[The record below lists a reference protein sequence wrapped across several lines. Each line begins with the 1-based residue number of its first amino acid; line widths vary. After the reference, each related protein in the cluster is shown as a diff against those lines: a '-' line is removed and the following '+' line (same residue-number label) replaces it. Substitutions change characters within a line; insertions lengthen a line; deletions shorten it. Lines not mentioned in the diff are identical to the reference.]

1 MDEEVI
7 KVLKD
12 VRDLLKDIAKKLD
25 RIELNISER
34 EFKSVNPLVLLE
46 LPDTLRTTY
55 MVMLKLKEGTAKDV
69 SEITKRG
76 RAIESHYLKYD
87 RPVTHGQAVAA
98 GMICETWISSR
109 LFQMDCTRTDEII
122 SMIDL
127 NFEKFDLTED
137 NIPELLE
144 LMKQDKKVR
153 EGKLKFSLIRKLG
166 KASHNIDVDFEL
178 IVDSLKFYINR

>member
-1 MDEEVI
+1 MSG
-7 KVLKD
+7 KD
-12 VRDLLKDIAKKLD
+12 YHDIDDWNKIISRAARDKIDIVHHDALEKGIRKN
-25 RIELNISER
+25 LNFGHTI
-34 EFKSVNPLVLLE
+34 
-46 LPDTLRTTY
+46 
-55 MVMLKLKEGTAKDV
+55 GH
-69 SEITKRG
+69 
-76 RAIESHYLKYD
+76 AIESHYLKHD

-109 LFQMDCTRTDEII
+109 LFQMDCTRIDEII

-166 KASHNIDVDFEL
+166 KASHNIEVDFEL

>member
-76 RAIESHYLKYD
+76 RAIESHYLNTLVNMGY
-87 RPVTHGQAVAA
+87 
-98 GMICETWISSR
+98 
-109 LFQMDCTRTDEII
+109 L
-122 SMIDL
+122 
-127 NFEKFDLTED
+127 
-137 NIPELLE
+137 
-144 LMKQDKKVR
+144 DKKRV
-153 EGKLKFSLIRKLG
+153 GKR
-166 KASHNIDVDFEL
+166 VY
-178 IVDSLKFYINR
+178 FYVK